1 MMGISF
7 QRSAIN
13 EDPEDPWTFTET
25 EAFLEPVAQG
35 EPQALF
41 AAFARD

>member
-13 EDPEDPWTFTET
+13 EDSEDGKFPAT

-35 EPQALF
+35 EPQALSV
-41 AAFARD
+41 AGKD